1 MTSALLLD
9 ELKVAGLLFESDPQ
23 AQDGRRDWLRR
34 NDVQDPTHELSG
46 EEWGAELVDSCSAIS
61 R

>member
-9 ELKVAGLLFESDPQ
+9 ELKVAGLLFESDPESK
-23 AQDGRRDWLRR
+23 DERRDWLRR
-34 NDVQDPTHELSG
+34 NDVQDQAHELSA